1 MKTCFSEG
9 KLMKQ
14 FGNPLFLIGP
24 LLSNHP
30 PPPPPPISE
39 QFFHDPL
46 FVQILKTRTCP
57 LILGGRKLWRPSLVE
72 VLFMVIHTYWKENQI
87 ITTFKLIFSC
97 CLKELQNYNRK
108 QHVQKKF
115 PFWQKLGIGVF
126 TYIWTAQSSKFD
138 LNSLVIPS
146 IPMVKLKDCSFQIW
160 RSHPKQIAF
169 SRLTIFSQ

>member
-1 MKTCFSEG
+1 
-9 KLMKQ
+9 MKQ

-24 LLSNHP
+24 LLSNH
-30 PPPPPPISE
+30 S
-39 QFFHDPL
+39 
-46 FVQILKTRTCP
+46 

-115 PFWQKLGIGVF
+115 PFWQKLGTGVF

-169 SRLTIFSQ
+169 RRLTIFSQ